1 MMIDDPRNASSENEP
16 DVDPGEPVTVLAD
29 LEQEPST
36 AFLNVVRRKIHR
48 RSAASQFVSFSWN
61 VPKVILLEFWNI
73 LVEILSSRGTQKG
86 GQS

>member
-1 MMIDDPRNASSENEP
+1 MMSNDPKNSTSENEP
-16 DVDPGEPVTVLAD
+16 DVDPGEPVRLLAD
-29 LEQEPST
+29 LEQEPSA

-73 LVEILSSRGTQKG
+73 LVEILSPRGTQKG